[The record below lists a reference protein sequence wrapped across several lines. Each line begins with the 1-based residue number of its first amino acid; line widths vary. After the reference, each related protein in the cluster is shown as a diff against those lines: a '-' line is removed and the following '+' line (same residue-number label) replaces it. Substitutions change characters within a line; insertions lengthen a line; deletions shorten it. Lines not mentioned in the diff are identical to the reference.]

1 MNMQPAVHSRSS
13 ANGFGR
19 RRGERDVGT
28 RLENKSQS
36 GKSNSNNRLTS
47 TGSKTGGHGSPSH
60 DRLVYIT
67 TCFVGQHVDVHVKN
81 GSIYSGIFHAA
92 NEKDFG
98 IILKMARLTKDGSSR
113 GQKSPA
119 ESVSKPP
126 AKTLIIP
133 SKELV
138 QVIAKDV
145 SVTSEGFLDEAQC
158 EKQQELM
165 IDSVISQSRHVELER
180 ELEPWVPDKDDP
192 QCPELE
198 NIFDGHWNRGWDQF
212 TANEA
217 LFGVKST
224 FDEELYTTKLE
235 RGPKTRE
242 LEKEAQRIAREIEG
256 EDTRDLHLAEERG
269 FQLSGN
275 LDIDEETRFSSVYRG
290 KIADDSG
297 YDEDVLVDSHNN
309 DTFGDSST
317 SGIYSSADWNK
328 GKSNDVARASSSSC
342 AMDQAQSLH
351 SSVGVDLS
359 RSGSYDHAGQLASEP
374 PFKGSSATTSE
385 SRILDNQLCEHGGS
399 VKEYSEKQAFIEE
412 TQLSKPD
419 GDSLFSQNGKKDCS
433 DKGGLSPNATSYAP
447 SSVPLKG
454 NEKTFSPSESVETV
468 ATGKAHGQA
477 QAVNSHGRP
486 GSSASSSS
494 ECAVAASATSGP
506 GLSPSSS
513 MGSLSSERSTLNPHA
528 KEFKL
533 NPNAKIFVPSAPIR
547 PQSPVADGSYYFPP
561 NMSGVPQMSGMPV
574 SIGIGPAFPHQQPI
588 MYPQAG
594 QPQTYFHPNAPQYG
608 QQMLLGHPR
617 QVLYMPNYQ
626 PEMPYKGREY

>member
-13 ANGFGR
+13 TNGFGR
-19 RRGERDVGT
+19 HRGERDVGT
-28 RLENKSQS
+28 RLENRSQS

-81 GSIYSGIFHAA
+81 GSIYYGIFHAA

-145 SVTSEGFLDEAQC
+145 SVTSEGHSNSFNNEAQC
-158 EKQQELM
+158 EKQQKLM

-180 ELEPWVPDKDDP
+180 ELEPWVPDEDDP

-198 NIFDGHWNRGWDQF
+198 NIFYGHWNRGWDKF

-256 EDTRDLHLAEERG
+256 EDTRDPHLAEERG
-269 FQLSGN
+269 FLLSGN

-317 SGIYSSADWNK
+317 SGN
-328 GKSNDVARASSSSC
+328 R
-342 AMDQAQSLH
+342 
-351 SSVGVDLS
+351 
-359 RSGSYDHAGQLASEP
+359 
-374 PFKGSSATTSE
+374 
-385 SRILDNQLCEHGGS
+385 
-399 VKEYSEKQAFIEE
+399 
-412 TQLSKPD
+412 
-419 GDSLFSQNGKKDCS
+419 LFECN
-433 DKGGLSPNATSYAP
+433 
-447 SSVPLKG
+447 
-454 NEKTFSPSESVETV
+454 
-468 ATGKAHGQA
+468 
-477 QAVNSHGRP
+477 QAVQ
-486 GSSASSSS
+486 
-494 ECAVAASATSGP
+494 VFIYF
-506 GLSPSSS
+506 L
-513 MGSLSSERSTLNPHA
+513 
-528 KEFKL
+528 
-533 NPNAKIFVPSAPIR
+533 
-547 PQSPVADGSYYFPP
+547 PV
-561 NMSGVPQMSGMPV
+561 
-574 SIGIGPAFPHQQPI
+574 
-588 MYPQAG
+588 
-594 QPQTYFHPNAPQYG
+594 TYN
-608 QQMLLGHPR
+608 
-617 QVLYMPNYQ
+617 
-626 PEMPYKGREY
+626 